1 MTNRLEAATES
12 KALTVPPG
20 TVGTADCGDFVDS
33 DDEYE
38 FDELAEDPEQYTQGL
53 YYPTFIGDVLANRY
67 RISHK
72 LGHGGFSV
80 VWMADDML
88 DNREVA
94 LKIMVPGDSGE
105 HEYHMHDHIAN
116 AVSDTSRL
124 LIYHDTFLVPGSLGN
139 HRVLVLPLQGPN
151 VRDHVRE
158 KPIAARMS
166 AARQL
171 LQGLEA
177 LHKGG
182 IVRRDLNSANVMFGL
197 CPLDSHDTTTTYKYI
212 GRPRRMMLPSIRW
225 KPCELVL
232 PMAPQKELV
241 TDDILIGDF
250 GLAIRSGT
258 SVGQKVQS
266 PAIYCAPE
274 RVHGTDPSFAS
285 DIWSYMCVFAELY
298 GGFPLFWGS
307 ANSTVMS
314 FIVDIL
320 GPLPAQWEGSYH
332 AGGSC
337 DPEWYNQNRE
347 PHPHLGLENKIP
359 SLRPDITTTELR
371 LVLGILQWGFS
382 YLPENRPTAAQ
393 LLDST
398 IFKELMAIYG
408 L

>member
-1 MTNRLEAATES
+1 MPEATTES
-12 KALTVPPG
+12 KTTTVPSGAIG
-20 TVGTADCGDFVDS
+20 TTDCGDFVDS

-38 FDELAEDPEQYTQGL
+38 FDELAEDPEKYTYGI
-53 YYPTFIGDVLANRY
+53 YYPTFIGEILANRY
-67 RISHK
+67 RINHK

-80 VWMADDML
+80 VWMAYDML
-88 DNREVA
+88 DNRDVA
-94 LKIMVPGDSGE
+94 LKIMVPGNSGE
-105 HEYHMHDHIAN
+105 REYYIHDDIAN

-124 LIYHDTFLVPGSLGN
+124 LLCLDAFHVQGSHGN

-151 VRDHVRE
+151 IRDYVLE
-158 KPIAARMS
+158 KPISARML

-182 IVRRDLNSANVMFGL
+182 IVHCDLNSANVMFGL
-197 CPLDSHDTTTTYKYI
+197 YPLGNHDPTAKYQYT
-212 GRPRRMMLPSIRW
+212 GRPRKMMIPSIRS

-232 PMAPQKELV
+232 PMAPQKGLV

-250 GLAIRSGT
+250 GMAIRSGT
-258 SVGQKVQS
+258 PVGQKVQS

-285 DIWSYMCVFAELY
+285 DMWSYMCVFAELY
-298 GGFPLFWGS
+298 GKYPLFWGA
-307 ANSTVMS
+307 ANSTVIS
-314 FIVDIL
+314 FIVDTL
-320 GPLPAQWEGSYH
+320 GPLPAQWKGSYQ

-337 DPEWYNQNRE
+337 DPEWYNQNKK
-347 PHPHLGLENKIP
+347 PHPHLCLEKKIP
-359 SLRPDITTTELR
+359 SLRPDATTTELQ
-371 LVLGILQWGFS
+371 LVLGILRWGFS
-382 YLPENRPTAAQ
+382 YLPEHRPTAAQ
-393 LLDST
+393 LLNST